1 MKISNLFLSSFICAL
16 ASCGGGGGGNSADSA
31 LTGTFVDSPVI
42 NIGYRTATQNGNT
55 NSRGEFRYLAG
66 ERVTFFIGDLEFPAV
81 LGDAVITP
89 LDMAGTDNPFEPM
102 VINIIRLLQT
112 LDKDSDPSNGI
123 TITDVAKTNAIA
135 IDFDLSIDD
144 FELSIFLGIDFIN
157 AGQDTLVTE
166 LFDVEIVLNHFVEQL
181 DELDLL
187 PEFVTTPD
195 MSDSIFGTWRSR
207 NMSSDEFMILSF
219 FDDLTYV
226 HAEVH
231 NADPSIVSGMEWGS
245 FFRDFIDR
253 TTTSV
258 SLDNNGS
265 AGLSDFSNN
274 SAPNLRLVNSRISSE
289 TLVVSVDEDG
299 DNFSDESISF
309 DRIISEGLLGT
320 WVGSNAAAE
329 LLMISFFDDGVYF
342 QAEIDR
348 DDPTLMSGMELGTY
362 SRDTETGLLT
372 VTQTFDNNGR
382 SGLTD
387 FTGIGAPN
395 IFVVVSGDTLT
406 ATIDEDGDTVIDETI
421 VFQRQ

>member
-1 MKISNLFLSSFICAL
+1 MKINNLIISSFLFIIT
-16 ASCGGGGGGNSADSA
+16 SCGGGGGGDSSSSA

-81 LGDAVITP
+81 LGDSVITP

-123 TITDVAKTNAIA
+123 TITDMAKTNAIA

-144 FELSIFLGIDFIN
+144 FKLSIFLGIDFIN

-207 NMSSDEFMILSF
+207 NMSSDEFMMLSF

-226 HAEVH
+226 HAEVD
-231 NADPSIVSGMEWGS
+231 NSDP
-245 FFRDFIDR
+245 
-253 TTTSV
+253 
-258 SLDNNGS
+258 
-265 AGLSDFSNN
+265 
-274 SAPNLRLVNSRISSE
+274 P
-289 TLVVSVDEDG
+289 
-299 DNFSDESISF
+299 
-309 DRIISEGLLGT
+309 
-320 WVGSNAAAE
+320 
-329 LLMISFFDDGVYF
+329 
-342 QAEIDR
+342 
-348 DDPTLMSGMELGTY
+348 
-362 SRDTETGLLT
+362 
-372 VTQTFDNNGR
+372 
-382 SGLTD
+382 
-387 FTGIGAPN
+387 
-395 IFVVVSGDTLT
+395 
-406 ATIDEDGDTVIDETI
+406 
-421 VFQRQ
+421 